1 MLAPDL
7 GCVNFAAK
15 FRAGST
21 HRGRVTAHSKI
32 MWSAYF
38 AGFGTKSALPTCN
51 HTDSPE
57 TGFEEL
63 APAYSPG
70 V

>member
-1 MLAPDL
+1 VLAPDL
-7 GCVNFAAK
+7 GCVNFAAN

-38 AGFGTKSALPTCN
+38 AGFGTKNALPGKWDDCTL
-51 HTDSPE
+51 T
-57 TGFEEL
+57 TGQTPIGLGITYE
-63 APAYSPG
+63 
-70 V
+70 